1 MFLYTLAHIIRT
13 AISKQG
19 GIFMKHQLAKIKEFS
34 YQFLDLL
41 FILEYENIHKDN
53 QVDKKQT
60 ELKPLS
66 DSKPSIN

>member
-1 MFLYTLAHIIRT
+1 
-13 AISKQG
+13 
-19 GIFMKHQLAKIKEFS
+19 MKHQLAKIKEFS